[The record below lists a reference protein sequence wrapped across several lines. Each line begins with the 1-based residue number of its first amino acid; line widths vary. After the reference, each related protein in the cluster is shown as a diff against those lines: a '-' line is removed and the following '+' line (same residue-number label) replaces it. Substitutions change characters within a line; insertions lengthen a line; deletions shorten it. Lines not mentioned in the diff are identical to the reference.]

1 VNVLAIVAHP
11 DDESLWAGG
20 TLALHVKRGD
30 LVMAVALSDGVGS
43 REGATPEDSERRR
56 QQFVSACQILGVHD
70 DYAPLFHDQR
80 ADTMAQLTLNRA
92 VEHIVGVFAPAIV
105 YTHHAGD
112 LNSDHRKVAEAVL
125 VATRPGCSAV
135 REVFHMRPEWPDRCV
150 GPAWVP
156 KAVIDITETLEQK
169 ILACLCYTDELRP
182 YPHPRSE
189 QALRAEAVEWFMRTA
204 S

>member
-30 LVMAVALSDGVGS
+30 KVMVAALADGVGS
-43 REGATPEDSERRR
+43 RPPRGVTATERRA
-56 QQFVSACQILGVHD
+56 QFWRACEALGVWP
-70 DYAPLFHDQR
+70 YMETVFPDQE
-80 ADTMAQLTLNRA
+80 ADMVPQLAINRWMADFLIANACDT
-92 VEHIVGVFAPAIV
+92 I
-105 YTHHAGD
+105 YTHHVGD
-112 LNSDHRKVAEAVL
+112 LNLDHRRVAEAVL
-125 VATRPGCSAV
+125 VATRPGSSDV
-135 REVFHMRPEWPDRCV
+135 QEVYHMRPEWPDRCV

-169 ILACLCYTDELRP
+169 IQACLCYTDELRP

-189 QALRAEAVEWFMRTA
+189 QALRAESVEWFMRTG